1 MARTIQSRPPLRDAA
16 QKFDATRADEL
27 VGVKAQNLADGAGSA
42 SVPVDTEA
50 NLIVSRES
58 TNAPTFTGCDLTDES
73 TPAIA
78 RTFKRAAGTS
88 QVVTITL
95 TQAIDGNTS
104 YTLDT
109 AGAALT
115 VAPSGLGGSSPA
127 WEVVAALGTVTAV
140 P

>member
-1 MARTIQSRPPLRDAA
+1 MARTIQSRPPLRDAV

-27 VGVKAQNLADGAGSA
+27 VGVKAQDVPDGSA
-42 SVPVDTEA
+42 VADVPVDIEA

-58 TNAPTFTGCDLTDES
+58 TNAPTLVGCDLLDEA

-78 RTFKRAAGTS
+78 RTFKRAAGAT
-88 QVVTITL
+88 QVVTVTL
-95 TQAIDGNTS
+95 AQPIDGNTS
-104 YTLDT
+104 YTLDD

-115 VAPSGLGGSSPA
+115 IAPAGLDGDSPA
-127 WEVVAALGTVTAV
+127 WEVVGALGTVSAV